1 MTKIAILS
9 DIHGNQT
16 AFEAVLEDSK
26 KENVE
31 EYWILGDL
39 FLPGP
44 AHQDMIDLMKTMPIT
59 IMVKGNWEDCVLEI
73 LDGTTLDDASEVYI
87 ARLSEYLCEHL
98 TPESIQMIRDLPLV
112 DHRIIHG
119 LTIGIS
125 HNQRDKNWGG
135 ALLPS
140 SNQQNFD
147 ALFTKDQDIAI
158 YGHVHHQMLRYSS
171 DDRLIINPGTVGQP
185 FSFWK
190 KLRKDRRAQYTILE
204 IDHAQHV
211 DVHFKKVAYDI
222 GIEQAY
228 AKKNELPYLE
238 LYEEQLNTGITH
250 THDLDFL
257 EKINQENGYVDAVK
271 DYFNKKTRVPK

>member
-135 ALLPS
+135 ALVPS
-140 SNQQNFD
+140 SKQQNFD

-228 AKKNELPYLE
+228 AKKMSFLI
-238 LYEEQLNTGITH
+238 LNFMKNNSTQASLILMT
-250 THDLDFL
+250 LIFL
-257 EKINQENGYVDAVK
+257 
-271 DYFNKKTRVPK
+271 KK